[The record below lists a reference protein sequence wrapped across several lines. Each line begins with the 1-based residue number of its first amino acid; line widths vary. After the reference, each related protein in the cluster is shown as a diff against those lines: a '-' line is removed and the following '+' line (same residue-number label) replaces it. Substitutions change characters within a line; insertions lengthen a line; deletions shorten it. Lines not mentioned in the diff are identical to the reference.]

1 MLNPCGWEI
10 HCLGGRQAG
19 GTRVS
24 HLAQAGTQAGRQAG
38 MQAGRHSFDG
48 KEKQGRP
55 QRKPSILACRTSLGA
70 KDVKSLRRGNPL
82 FGGGRGHTSQPLGA
96 GRHAGRQAGR
106 QAGMQA
112 GRQAALMGRKS
123 KAGRNVNP
131 LFLLEG
137 RV

>member
-1 MLNPCGWEI
+1 MLNPCGGEI

-19 GTRVS
+19 RTQVS

-38 MQAGRHSFDG
+38 
-48 KEKQGRP
+48 
-55 QRKPSILACRTSLGA
+55 
-70 KDVKSLRRGNPL
+70 
-82 FGGGRGHTSQPLGA
+82 
-96 GRHAGRQAGR
+96 RQACK
-106 QAGMQA
+106 QA

-131 LFLLEG
+131 PFLLEG

>member
-1 MLNPCGWEI
+1 MLNPCGGEI

-24 HLAQAGTQAGRQAG
+24 HLAQAGAQ
-38 MQAGRHSFDG
+38 
-48 KEKQGRP
+48 
-55 QRKPSILACRTSLGA
+55 
-70 KDVKSLRRGNPL
+70 
-82 FGGGRGHTSQPLGA
+82 
-96 GRHAGRQAGR
+96 AGRQAGR
-106 QAGMQA
+106 QACKQACKQA

-131 LFLLEG
+131 PFLLEG